1 MNDWF
6 LYGVLALLPIAAYSG
21 YRLGRKQ
28 RKEQKSSNG
37 SLSSNYIKGL
47 NYLLNEQAD
56 KAVDTFIDLLTVDT
70 DTVET
75 HLALGNLFRKRGE
88 VDRAIRLHQN
98 LIARPQLKTEDR
110 NTALY
115 QLGLDYNA
123 VGMYD
128 RAVSLFNELL
138 SDPEHK
144 SESLHQLLNIYQLT
158 KDWDQ
163 AAKIAEQLQ
172 SSLGEEQSKPLAHF
186 YCELADQKQIEG
198 DIKAA
203 LANLKKALSINPDSV
218 RASILQ
224 GDIYLQ
230 QSNFKQAIKAYQRI
244 LKQDIAFLP
253 EALPKIAEAYNA
265 QHDLKGYKQFL
276 NESLQHDAGVS
287 LLIELSKIIQKENG
301 DKAAALL
308 IGEYLQ
314 DKPSLKAYTD

>member
-1 MNDWF
+1 
-6 LYGVLALLPIAAYSG
+6 
-21 YRLGRKQ
+21 
-28 RKEQKSSNG
+28 
-37 SLSSNYIKGL
+37 
-47 NYLLNEQAD
+47 
-56 KAVDTFIDLLTVDT
+56 
-70 DTVET
+70 
-75 HLALGNLFRKRGE
+75 
-88 VDRAIRLHQN
+88 
-98 LIARPQLKTEDR
+98 
-110 NTALY
+110 
-115 QLGLDYNA
+115 
-123 VGMYD
+123 MYD

-244 LKQDIAFLP
+244 DRK
-253 EALPKIAEAYNA
+253 
-265 QHDLKGYKQFL
+265 
-276 NESLQHDAGVS
+276 SVM
-287 LLIELSKIIQKENG
+287 
-301 DKAAALL
+301 
-308 IGEYLQ
+308 
-314 DKPSLKAYTD
+314 